1 MTDKVVCITGASRG
15 IGRAAAEAFAEQGA
29 RLLLLARSEDVV
41 RVADDLRSQT
51 EVSAHRCDV
60 ADSIQVESAIDAAV
74 RKWGRVDVLIN
85 AAAILGPAGDM
96 WTTSPDEWFDTVR
109 VNLFGTYNTM
119 RAVLPHM
126 IRNNSGKIM
135 NFAGGGAAYGYPRFT
150 AYAASKVAV
159 VRISETVAQ
168 ECAGYNIQVNSIAP
182 GAIDTE
188 MLRAVRAAGGEVR
201 SVGTMDQPV
210 ALLLFL
216 ASTQSDHIT
225 GRFIHA
231 KDSYQEFLADL
242 PADTYTLRR
251 VQP

>member
-1 MTDKVVCITGASRG
+1 MKDTVVCITGASRG
-15 IGRAAAEAFAEQGA
+15 IGYAAAHAFADGGA
-29 RLLLLARSEDVV
+29 RLLLLARSEELSRVSSELRLKTDVLA
-41 RVADDLRSQT
+41 R
-51 EVSAHRCDV
+51 RCDV
-60 ADSIQVESAIDAAV
+60 SDFTQVSAAIDEAV
-74 RKWGRVDVLIN
+74 SHFGRIDVLVN

-96 WTTSPDEWFDTVR
+96 WTTHPGEWFDTVR
-109 VNLFGTYNTM
+109 VNLYGSYNTM

-126 IRNNSGKIM
+126 IRNNRGKIV

-159 VRISETVAQ
+159 VRMSETVAQ
-168 ECAGYNIQVNSIAP
+168 ECAGYNIQVNSVAP
-182 GAIDTE
+182 GAIDTD

-201 SVGTMDQPV
+201 SVGTMDQPI
-210 ALLLFL
+210 ALLLYL
-216 ASTQSDHIT
+216 ASSESDHIT

-231 KDSYQEFLADL
+231 KDSYQEFLPDL